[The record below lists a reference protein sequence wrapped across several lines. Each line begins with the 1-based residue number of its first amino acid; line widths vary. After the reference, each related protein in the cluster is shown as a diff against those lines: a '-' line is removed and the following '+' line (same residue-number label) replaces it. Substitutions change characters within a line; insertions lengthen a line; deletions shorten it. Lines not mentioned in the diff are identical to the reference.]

1 MLTAADAAAQRSL
14 ISVYSTAEVDAIIGG
29 LTFLTSSQIDTLA
42 EINAILGDA
51 DLVSQAR
58 AITAGT
64 GLSGGGDLSADRT
77 ISLAN
82 TAVTAGSYTSANIT
96 VDAQGRITAAT
107 NGSGATPGGSSGQ
120 VQFNNAGAFGGA
132 AAFVYSTTVT
142 HVSITSQG
150 ATIVPFCVNGA
161 ASQSGNLIEARSNA
175 NALLFYV
182 MSSGAIVTASN
193 ISIASQIT
201 INDTVLRRSS
211 AGVFEINNGTPG
223 TFRDLHVR
231 NLGLNGAVSAGG
243 GVGIQ
248 FVANATT
255 VPTSNSTG
263 GGILYCE
270 GGALKFRGSSGTV
283 TTLGPA

>member
-1 MLTAADAAAQRSL
+1 
-14 ISVYSTAEVDAIIGG
+14 
-29 LTFLTSSQIDTLA
+29 
-42 EINAILGDA
+42 
-51 DLVSQAR
+51 
-58 AITAGT
+58 
-64 GLSGGGDLSADRT
+64 
-77 ISLAN
+77 
-82 TAVTAGSYTSANIT
+82 
-96 VDAQGRITAAT
+96 
-107 NGSGATPGGSSGQ
+107 
-120 VQFNNAGAFGGA
+120 
-132 AAFVYSTTVT
+132 
-142 HVSITSQG
+142 
-150 ATIVPFCVNGA
+150 
-161 ASQSGNLIEARSNA
+161 
-175 NALLFYV
+175 